1 MLAFNHTE
9 PDACAAK
16 LPLLLN
22 YPREPTLF
30 IHPTPIGERMNQLL
44 RTTRI
49 PLGFFL
55 LFSCCLIRVD
65 ASPAPPSPKDAYSHD
80 AKGLEKQYEAFLKAL
95 AKRDA
100 AAMNEAYKIFFIP
113 EPDRWFA
120 TYFKKEDV
128 EQLGWDQEAE
138 NENEKKSLVTI
149 TNLVGRG
156 SRFHAHCRPPSHDPQ
171 SRLAPK
177 TNAIAPLLPVPV
189 EQFEVEFAADNGK
202 KFSILGNFVYVDG
215 AFRFVGK
222 GAYPFWSMPDTTAP
236 KH

>member
-1 MLAFNHTE
+1 
-9 PDACAAK
+9 
-16 LPLLLN
+16 
-22 YPREPTLF
+22 
-30 IHPTPIGERMNQLL
+30 MNQLL

-138 NENEKKSLVTI
+138 NENEEKSLVTI

-156 SRFHAHCRPPSHDPQ
+156 SRFHAHCSPPSHDPQ

-177 TNAIAPLLPVPV
+177 TNAIAPLLPQI
-189 EQFEVEFAADNGK
+189 EAGGRIRCGQRKEVFDSGQ
-202 KFSILGNFVYVDG
+202 LRLRGW
-215 AFRFVGK
+215 RFPLRGK
-222 GAYPFWSMPDTTAP
+222 GSLSLLVHARHHRAKTLTCMLTRCHFEPA
-236 KH
+236 